1 MRNLLGLLA
10 GPATAAVILSAS
22 GVAHAEVGDI
32 QGILDSYDGEVTK
45 ARFDI
50 EEYFADGS
58 GRTTVQQVEAAV
70 DEDGTFLLEGIDSEA
85 PFLVVSAYTSDTGEL
100 LGRAITDSEL
110 TSDEVNPLVPVG
122 ELSTFQVDVLDA
134 AFADPEAD
142 LALDDVQPVLLMTLI
157 DEGTMQAAREF
168 GGGMGIGGGV
178 GHLGRGF
185 RGANRAFVGV
195 LGRGFGIHGR
205 NLRHGLGLGFRGLL
219 GFGLGFGHLGIGCFG
234 VGRGGL
240 GFGGLGYGGLGW
252 GGLGWGGLGWGG
264 LGFGGLGFGGLGYG
278 GIGYG
283 GIGAFGLGIGGL
295 GLGLGAV
302 GVPAVG
308 VAGAFGAA
316 AVSFT
321 SVVSYTSY
329 TSFTS
334 VTSSTGAVGGLGWG
348 LGGAAAASSFT
359 TATSFTSSVSYS
371 SFTSAGFGAAGFGA
385 GFAGVGV
392 GGGTWP
398 WLVGVY
404 RTDAVEADGEGR
416 DEAHYLQDYAVE
428 NGLASNWP
436 EIYATGERLSEQ
448 VGAGIELAFTGALDG
463 SGETE
468 TLDVALLADGVA
480 DTYLGLID
488 ETEIALEP
496 VLSGADDEQ
505 IEVIATVLGS
515 AAGIRILDPQN
526 DNAPWK

>member
-10 GPATAAVILSAS
+10 GPATAAVILSVS

-32 QGILDSYDGEVTK
+32 QGILDSSDGEVTK

-100 LGRAITDSEL
+100 LGRALTDSEI
-110 TSDEVNPLVPVG
+110 TSDEVNPIVPVG

-134 AFADPEAD
+134 ALTDARGD

-168 GGGMGIGGGV
+168 GGGMGLGV

-205 NLRHGLGLGFRGLL
+205 GLRHGLGLGFRGIL
-219 GFGLGFGHLGIGCFG
+219 GHGLGFGHLGFRRFG
-234 VGRGGL
+234 VGHIGFGAL
-240 GFGGLGYGGLGW
+240 PWWGIGISPWLGIAPFGFGGMVGVPWCGVGG
-252 GGLGWGGLGWGG
+252 
-264 LGFGGLGFGGLGYG
+264 
-278 GIGYG
+278 
-283 GIGAFGLGIGGL
+283 FGLGIGGL

-321 SVVSYTSY
+321 SVVSFTSY

-334 VTSSTGAVGGLGWG
+334 VTSSTGAVGGLGFG

-359 TATSFTSSVSYS
+359 SATSFTSSVSYS

-385 GFAGVGV
+385 GFAGLGV

-398 WLVGVY
+398 WLVGVL

-428 NGLASNWP
+428 NGLASAWP

-448 VGAGIELAFTGALDG
+448 VGAGVELAFTGALDG

-496 VLSGADDEQ
+496 VLAGAEDEQ
-505 IEVIATVLGS
+505 IEVISTVLGS